1 MPDNLPQQVDVP
13 TPPDG
18 SCVTVAKVVYLL
30 HGLSIIVG
38 VATGGTIL
46 GAFLF
51 GWPSIVAVILNYVM
65 RSDARGT
72 YADSHFSWQ
81 IRTFWYAFLFAVIV
95 GIVGFILSFFYVGL
109 VIWFV
114 GFFVMSIWV
123 GYRIIRGGIRLWNG
137 QPI

>member
-1 MPDNLPQQVDVP
+1 MPDSLPQQVDVP

>member
-1 MPDNLPQQVDVP
+1 MPDTLPQQVDVP
-13 TPPDG
+13 TPPDS

>member
-13 TPPDG
+13 RPPDG